1 MIIPPNHLA
10 HQMKKDRENGEVFME
25 GSHLCLSGA
34 MVSQVF
40 KEEENTFLAFYPEK
54 KLLLLSPV
62 SNAFFKKMHP
72 STQHMLK
79 RKNLK
84 GAKSVALHE
93 LLIDHELSVPPG
105 PLDYEYREQSAI
117 LKIFFP

>member
-93 LLIDHELSVPPG
+93 LLIDHELSVSPG

>member
-34 MVSQVF
+34 MVSRVF